1 VSIVGVSETVLGIEV
16 TLALRPPATVQV
28 VESVSDVLA
37 VAYRAAHVRV
47 QPDAQRADRVTVT
60 LNWATGIDSV
70 EYPDFHHPVG
80 IPANPLEPIP
90 LGLDDRGSLV
100 TASFYGRSVLVGG
113 SPGSGKSNAIRVFL
127 GGLANCRNVA
137 LYGCDPKHVELSMW
151 EERFSSLVLGNEAE
165 PAQRLLTE
173 LLAEVDGRAR
183 HLRAQHGATLLPS
196 SQHPWIVLIVDE
208 WAEIG
213 AAGDKKAR
221 DHIGHLLRRYVAL
234 GRAVGCT
241 AVLCTQR
248 PTSDTV
254 DTGTRSLLTDRFA
267 LRCGDRYQ
275 ADSILPPGS
284 YRPEDLL
291 GAQPGRA
298 LWSDGGPAR
307 AVQFYE
313 VPDSAV
319 LSLVQA
325 GFRP

>member
-1 VSIVGVSETVLGIEV
+1 
-16 TLALRPPATVQV
+16 
-28 VESVSDVLA
+28 
-37 VAYRAAHVRV
+37 
-47 QPDAQRADRVTVT
+47 
-60 LNWATGIDSV
+60 
-70 EYPDFHHPVG
+70 
-80 IPANPLEPIP
+80 
-90 LGLDDRGSLV
+90 
-100 TASFYGRSVLVGG
+100 
-113 SPGSGKSNAIRVFL
+113 
-127 GGLANCRNVA
+127 
-137 LYGCDPKHVELSMW
+137 
-151 EERFSSLVLGNEAE
+151 
-165 PAQRLLTE
+165 
-173 LLAEVDGRAR
+173 
-183 HLRAQHGATLLPS
+183 
-196 SQHPWIVLIVDE
+196 
-208 WAEIG
+208 
-213 AAGDKKAR
+213 
-221 DHIGHLLRRYVAL
+221 
-234 GRAVGCT
+234 
-241 AVLCTQR
+241 VLCTQR